1 MAKQVIGVGTA
12 ANDGLGDT
20 LRAAMIK
27 ANANFTELYTGVA
40 PPQLVELV
48 NTLGWGMYVDN
59 ELAPVTQT
67 ITTTPNKLQING
79 LGGTSNSSYL
89 PLAIRGSGQL
99 WDVVNDKITPINA
112 GDGYTIRIDIE
123 ITAKTGLPTELV
135 LDLDIGGGATPTTV
149 IVERIIGTGKTPPY
163 VVSVG
168 FPIFTLT
175 TFKANGGQLF
185 LSTDSGTVTIASR
198 QISIHRIS
206 SGNL

>member
-1 MAKQVIGVGTA
+1 MAQQTLNVGTT
-12 ANDGLGDT
+12 ANDGTGDA
-20 LRAAMIK
+20 LRDAMIK
-27 ANANFTELYTGVA
+27 ANENFTELYTGVA

-48 NTLGWGMYVDN
+48 NTLGWGFYVDG
-59 ELAPVTQT
+59 ETAPATQT
-67 ITTTPNKLQING
+67 ITTTASKLQIDG
-79 LGGTSNSSYL
+79 LGTSSNSSYL

-99 WDVVNDKITPINA
+99 WDTVNNKILPINI
-112 GDGYTIRIDIE
+112 GDGYTIRIDLE
-123 ITAKTGLPTELV
+123 ISAKTATPTELV
-135 LDLDIGGGATPTTV
+135 LDLDISGGATPTTV

-175 TFKANGGQLF
+175 TFKTNGGQLF